1 MTLKKCCD
9 KSLNVEILK
18 YLRKSR
24 EINWSKFRYRTVS
37 WSVHLIK
44 NMAEKHCSKCENQL
58 KVDDKYCVICGA
70 AHTRTFRLKQ
80 LLSIYWEK
88 RNNTKELPFSN
99 LAKLIAAKT
108 NYTRTIIEF
117 LNLSRERNSASEIK
131 RLAIDDKQASHYQN
145 FCGLED

>member
-1 MTLKKCCD
+1 MTLKTCCD
-9 KSLNVEILK
+9 KSLNVEIVK
-18 YLRKSR
+18 YLTKSR
-24 EINWSKFRYRTVS
+24 EINWSKFRYPTIS

-44 NMAEKHCSKCENQL
+44 NMTEKYCSKCGNQL
-58 KVDDKYCVICGA
+58 KVDDKYCVKCGA

-88 RNNTKELPFSN
+88 RNNTRELPFSN
-99 LAKLIAAKT
+99 PAKLIAAKT
-108 NYTRTIIEF
+108 KYPRTIIEF

-131 RLAIDDKQASHYQN
+131 RLAIHDKQASHYQN